1 MYHYLTEE
9 YSDQRSKYRLT
20 DPNYNKKIQPFITSS
35 HQKSA
40 HQASSLIQGC
50 LSSWTGLIGIFHKN
64 LKKEFSK
71 RYLTEASRQEILK
84 MISNS
89 MERVAE
95 KVCSRTFISPETNAD
110 RVLQIQ
116 RILDVV
122 QVTRISSEF
131 QPRNSTYEISQIE

>member
-1 MYHYLTEE
+1 M
-9 YSDQRSKYRLT
+9 
-20 DPNYNKKIQPFITSS
+20 F
-35 HQKSA
+35 KSN
-40 HQASSLIQGC
+40 
-50 LSSWTGLIGIFHKN
+50 KN
-64 LKKEFSK
+64 LTKEFSK

-122 QVTRISSEF
+122 QVT
-131 QPRNSTYEISQIE
+131 

>member
-1 MYHYLTEE
+1 MLVTYHCRTYVVAE
-9 YSDQRSKYRLT
+9 
-20 DPNYNKKIQPFITSS
+20 N
-35 HQKSA
+35 H
-40 HQASSLIQGC
+40 
-50 LSSWTGLIGIFHKN
+50 
-64 LKKEFSK
+64 KKEFSK

-89 MERVAE
+89 MEKVAE

-122 QVTRISSEF
+122 QVSRNFINFLFEIFGVGFEFFFMWASSYLYF
-131 QPRNSTYEISQIE
+131 TLVTLTMTLRGLS

>member
-1 MYHYLTEE
+1 MIQKNQNTDRQTPIIIFLILYLNVRTAVV
-9 YSDQRSKYRLT
+9 RSPSFHPQLSFIDDWVYFI
-20 DPNYNKKIQPFITSS
+20 KIS
-35 HQKSA
+35 
-40 HQASSLIQGC
+40 
-50 LSSWTGLIGIFHKN
+50 
-64 LKKEFSK
+64 KKEFSK

-89 MERVAE
+89 MEKVAE

-122 QVTRISSEF
+122 QVILTFI
-131 QPRNSTYEISQIE
+131 EISPMHFFSGSISEEFILELY